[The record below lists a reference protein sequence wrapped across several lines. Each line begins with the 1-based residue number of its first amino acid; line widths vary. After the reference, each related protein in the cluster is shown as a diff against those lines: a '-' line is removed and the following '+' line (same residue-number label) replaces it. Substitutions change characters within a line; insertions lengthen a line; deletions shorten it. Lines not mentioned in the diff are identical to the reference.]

1 MTLIAI
7 DIAVTI
13 TIGTA
18 LMLVVCMI
26 WLIAEFNG
34 MKEEIRTKTDKN
46 NNALQLKLQ
55 AYERL
60 TLFAERAGIKN
71 MVSRVTYTDQSAI
84 GMQTDLLEA
93 LRTEFDYNTSQ
104 QIYVSN
110 EVWQAVSKLRDQN
123 VYIVNQLAASLP
135 ADASAMDLSRR
146 LIEYS
151 LTDKAELN
159 VIVLDALQYEAKK
172 LMT

>member
-7 DIAVTI
+7 DIATSI

-18 LMLVVCMI
+18 IMLVVCMV

-34 MKEEIRTKTDKN
+34 MRDALRTNATRN
-46 NNALQLKLQ
+46 SNALQLKLQ

-71 MVSRVTYTDQSAI
+71 MVSRVIYTNQSAI
-84 GMQTDLLEA
+84 GMQTDLLQE
-93 LRTEFDYNTSQ
+93 LRTEFDYNTTQ
-104 QIYVSN
+104 QIYVSK
-110 EVWQAVSKLRDQN
+110 EVWQAVSKLKDQN
-123 VYIVNQLAASLP
+123 IYIINQLAAPLP
-135 ADASAMDLSRR
+135 PDATAMDLSRQ

-159 VIVLDALQYEAKK
+159 VIVLDAIQYEAKK
-172 LMT
+172 LMN

>member
-1 MTLIAI
+1 MTLFAI
-7 DIAVTI
+7 DIATSI

-18 LMLVVCMI
+18 IMLVACMV

-34 MKEEIRTKTDKN
+34 MRDALRTNATGN
-46 NNALQLKLQ
+46 SNALQLKLQ

-71 MVSRVTYTDQSAI
+71 MVSRVIYTNQSAI
-84 GMQTDLLEA
+84 GMQTDLLEE
-93 LRTEFDYNTSQ
+93 LRTEFDYNTTQ
-104 QIYVSN
+104 QIYVSK
-110 EVWQAVSKLRDQN
+110 EVWQAVSKLKDQN
-123 VYIVNQLAASLP
+123 IYIINQLAAPLP
-135 ADASAMDLSRR
+135 PDATAMDLSRQ

-159 VIVLDALQYEAKK
+159 VIVLDAIQYEAKK
-172 LMT
+172 LMN